1 MFCRGCFL
9 FCMEN
14 IKPKFDLLVDHIKEY
29 VNNRIEI
36 TRLIAIEKGT
46 AGMSNAISWLVLA
59 FLFLFFIVF
68 ISFTL
73 AIVLSM
79 LIGNGYS
86 GFLIVSLLYLTAG
99 LILFWK
105 KEKWIIEPISN
116 LFIKNI
122 FKDYNNS
129 NDRQN

>member
-36 TRLIAIEKGT
+36 TRLIAIEKGA
-46 AGMSNAISWLVLA
+46 AGMSNAVSWLVLA

-86 GFLIVSLLYLTAG
+86 GFLIVSLLYLTVG